1 MAKKKVEEQI
11 HECNTC
17 DDQSQCPETTA
28 APTEQ
33 TKAEPTKAEPKERQ
47 VMNANYRFVKKP
59 GEGEK
64 KLPLQANQ
72 ILDILAGTGQESE
85 DGPFNVMA
93 RKDLLDRMKD
103 VVVTRQP
110 IERILGYYQPILTK
124 AGYISVEK

>member
-1 MAKKKVEEQI
+1 MAKKKVTKENTMVN
-11 HECNTC
+11 ECNTC
-17 DDQSQCPETTA
+17 DDQGQCPETA
-28 APTEQ
+28 ASTPTPEA
-33 TKAEPTKAEPKERQ
+33 TKEAKERQ
-47 VMNANYRFVKKP
+47 VMNVNYRFVKKP
-59 GEGEK
+59 GEGDK

-72 ILDILAGTGQESE
+72 ILDILAGAGQESE
-85 DGPFNVMA
+85 DGPFSIMA

>member
-1 MAKKKVEEQI
+1 MAKKKVTEENTMVN
-11 HECNTC
+11 ECNTC
-17 DDQSQCPETTA
+17 DDQSQCPETA
-28 APTEQ
+28 ASAPTPEAA
-33 TKAEPTKAEPKERQ
+33 KEAKERQ
-47 VMNANYRFVKKP
+47 VMNVNYRFVKKP
-59 GEGEK
+59 GEGDK

-85 DGPFNVMA
+85 DGPFSIMA

>member
-1 MAKKKVEEQI
+1 MAKKKVEEQVN
-11 HECNTC
+11 ECAAC
-17 DDQSQCPETTA
+17 DDQNQCPETDATQ
-28 APTEQ
+28 APTEAAA
-33 TKAEPTKAEPKERQ
+33 KEPKERQ

-85 DGPFNVMA
+85 DGPYAVMS
-93 RKDLLDRMKD
+93 RKDLLERMKD